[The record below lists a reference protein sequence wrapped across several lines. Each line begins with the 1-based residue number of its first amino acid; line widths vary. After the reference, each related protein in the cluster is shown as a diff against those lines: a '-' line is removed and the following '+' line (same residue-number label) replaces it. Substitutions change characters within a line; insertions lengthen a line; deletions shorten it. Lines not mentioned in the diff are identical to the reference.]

1 MIAKR
6 SVRFV
11 SDDASRLQ
19 LAIKRN
25 SGGKT
30 VSVTKANQRQRCASL
45 PVIPVCM
52 SRQKYTQPKQE
63 NVNIRTEAFRDHGEK
78 DECHLL
84 QVLHYV
90 L

>member
-30 VSVTKANQRQRCASL
+30 VSVTKANQRQRCASYRFSITYCSCCLGNLNEFMTTKEAL
-45 PVIPVCM
+45 PFG
-52 SRQKYTQPKQE
+52 K
-63 NVNIRTEAFRDHGEK
+63 
-78 DECHLL
+78 
-84 QVLHYV
+84 
-90 L
+90 